1 MAQLSGGIMLKF
13 ENASNGRFYYMT
25 VQKDMTGAD
34 VLVVV
39 RGGRDMRVSRTYGF
53 DSPQARDQKFK
64 EIVQRR
70 IRNGYSLVS

>member
-1 MAQLSGGIMLKF
+1 MLKF
-13 ENASNGRFYYMT
+13 ENSSNGRFYYLT

-39 RGGRDMRVSRTYGF
+39 RGGSSVRVTRTYGF

>member
-1 MAQLSGGIMLKF
+1 MIKF
-13 ENASNGRFYYMT
+13 ENAANGRFYYMT
-25 VQKDMTGAD
+25 VQKDMIGGD

-39 RGGRDMRVSRTYGF
+39 RGGRGVRVSRTYGF

-70 IRNGYSLVS
+70 IRNGYTLVA